1 MSDQE
6 TIDEARD
13 LLDQMSEQERFELF
27 HEYCVYCGSDDPD
40 CQCWND
46 E

>member
-1 MSDQE
+1 MNQAKVE
-6 TIDEARD
+6 QAIDKLAQLTDE
-13 LLDQMSEQERFELF
+13 ERVEVFAAF
-27 HEYCVYCGSDDPD
+27 CTYCGSDDPD